1 MKWLKSLIQNWVNLR
16 SNVYVKNS
24 VAYLCVVLVGLVLI
38 LGGCSDHKKKKQAP
52 AEKVEKQTPPTFH
65 FLDQQHQEMQ
75 FKINDSILEIKPS
88 KAMPTL
94 IMVLDLSSQ
103 MSPYTLLLEHLQ
115 NHFKQVRF
123 LAILN
128 KAYPQDQLDS
138 YVAKLA
144 LHFPLL
150 NPMQSTSFSARFSW
164 PLPYFLLYNAKGELL
179 QNYHGAIVEEML
191 SKDLQDLLDTEEK

>member
-1 MKWLKSLIQNWVNLR
+1 M
-16 SNVYVKNS
+16 YVKNS

>member
-16 SNVYVKNS
+16 FNVYVKNPI
-24 VAYLCVVLVGLVLI
+24 AYLRVILLGVLLI

-52 AEKVEKQTPPTFH
+52 AERVEKQTPPIFH
-65 FLDQQHQEMQ
+65 FLDQQHQEIH
-75 FKINDSILEIKPS
+75 FKTVKQTLKIEPS

-94 IMVLDLSSQ
+94 IMVLDLSPQ

-123 LAILN
+123 FAILN

-138 YVAKLA
+138 YVKDHA
-144 LHFPLL
+144 LHISLL
-150 NPMQSTSFSARFSW
+150 NPMESPSFSARFSW
-164 PLPYFLLYNAKGELL
+164 PLPYFLLYDAKGELL

-191 SKDLQDLLDTEEK
+191 SKDLQDLLDNEGK

>member
-1 MKWLKSLIQNWVNLR
+1 M
-16 SNVYVKNS
+16 YVKNS

-38 LGGCSDHKKKKQAP
+38 LGGCSDHKKKKEAAQQ
-52 AEKVEKQTPPTFH
+52 KVEKQTPPTFH

-115 NHFKQVRF
+115 SHFKQVRF

-138 YVAKLA
+138 YVAKLG

-164 PLPYFLLYNAKGELL
+164 PLPYFLLYNAKGQLL

>member
-1 MKWLKSLIQNWVNLR
+1 MRVILLG
-16 SNVYVKNS
+16 
-24 VAYLCVVLVGLVLI
+24 VLLI

-52 AEKVEKQTPPTFH
+52 AERVEKQTPPIFH
-65 FLDQQHQEMQ
+65 FLDQQHQEIH
-75 FKINDSILEIKPS
+75 FKTVKQTLKIEPS

-94 IMVLDLSSQ
+94 IMVLDLSPQ

-123 LAILN
+123 FAILN

-138 YVAKLA
+138 YVKDHA
-144 LHFPLL
+144 LHISLL
-150 NPMQSTSFSARFSW
+150 NPMESPSFSARFSW
-164 PLPYFLLYNAKGELL
+164 PLPYFLLYDAKGELL

-191 SKDLQDLLDTEEK
+191 SKDLQDLLDNEGK